1 MKKILLTCIQIGITV
16 GLLYWIFSDPKKNEG
31 MLNALHTANLLW
43 LAPGIISV
51 GLAFLFQTQR
61 WRVLLKVQGIDMG
74 WWRTLRV
81 YFIGAFFNLF
91 LLGSTGGD
99 VVKIFYAMRETSSKK
114 GAALLSVMVDRMM
127 GLVALIVVATV
138 LFLLRWALLMSNAV
152 TQGLLGTLALI
163 LGGSLGLI
171 ILGFFVDRLQ
181 LADKLPSWLP
191 LHGKIIEL
199 SVAFSTY
206 ARAPKVLATAFGL
219 SIPAHCLNFLAFFF
233 AARAFGTF
241 PGWKGLGDIFCVLP
255 IITTI
260 ASLPAS
266 LSGVGVR
273 EGLFQKIFTT
283 LFGTPESV
291 AVMISITGFLMTV
304 FWGLVGGLV
313 YLVYR
318 PSGGLHIKEMQQEVS
333 ALEESIEKTA

>member
-16 GLLYWIFSDPKKNEG
+16 FLLWWIFRDPKKNEA
-31 MLNALHTANLLW
+31 MLAALREADLIWLL
-43 LAPGIISV
+43 PGILSV
-51 GLAFLFQTQR
+51 GVAFLLQTQR

-99 VVKIFYAMRETSSKK
+99 IVKIFYAMRETASKK
-114 GAALLSVMVDRMM
+114 SAALLSVMVDRMM
-127 GLVALIVVATV
+127 GLVALVVVASV
-138 LFLLRWALLMSNAV
+138 LCSLRWSLLMAHPL

-171 ILGFFVDRLQ
+171 VFGFLVDRFQ
-181 LADKLPSWLP
+181 IANKLPTWLP
-191 LHGKIIEL
+191 LHAKIVEL

-206 ARAPKVLATAFGL
+206 ARAPKVLGAAFAL
-219 SIPAHCLNFLAFFF
+219 SIPAHLCNFLAFFF
-233 AARAFGTF
+233 TARAFDVF
-241 PGWKGLGDIFCVLP
+241 PGWKGLTDMFCVLP
-255 IITTI
+255 IVTTI
-260 ASLPAS
+260 ASMPIS

-273 EGLFQKIFTT
+273 EGLFQNIFAT
-283 LFGTPESV
+283 LYGTPEGI

-313 YLVYR
+313 YLAYR
-318 PSGGLHIKEMQQEVS
+318 PSGGLHLKEMEEEVS

>member
-1 MKKILLTCIQIGITV
+1 MKKTLLTCIQICITV
-16 GLLYWIFSDPKKNEG
+16 GLLYWIFSNPKKNAE
-31 MLNALHTANLLW
+31 MLDALRSADLFW
-43 LAPGIISV
+43 LFPGIISV

-81 YFIGAFFNLF
+81 YMIGAFFNLF

-99 VVKIFYAMRETSSKK
+99 VVKIFYAMRETASKK

-127 GLVALIVVATV
+127 GLVALVALAIV
-138 LFLLRWALLMSNAV
+138 LFSLRWELLMSSPV
-152 TQGLLGTLALI
+152 TQGLLGTLAI
-163 LGGSLGLI
+163 IMGGSLGLI
-171 ILGFFVDRLQ
+171 VFGFLVDRLQ
-181 LADKLPSWLP
+181 LADKLPQWLP
-191 LHGKIIEL
+191 LREKVIEL

-206 ARAPKVLATAFGL
+206 ARAPRVLATAFAL
-219 SIPAHCLNFLAFFF
+219 SLPAHCLNFLAFFF
-233 AARAFGTF
+233 TARAFGVF
-241 PGWKGLGDIFCVLP
+241 PGWKGLGDIFSVLP

-283 LFGTPESV
+283 LFGISESV
-291 AVMISITGFLMTV
+291 AVMISLTGFLMTV

-313 YLVYR
+313 YLAYR
-318 PSGGLHIKEMQQEVS
+318 PSGGIHIKEVQEEVT
-333 ALEESIEKTA
+333 AVEDSIEKSA